1 MTIRSIRRNPLPSK
15 AAVLAAAMGG
25 LWLVAFPA
33 LADQVLTAQNGA
45 TLYAKISATEPNHI
59 EIQSGRIQAWHS
71 ASGAFSIDKDPS
83 SGSLYLRPVDRAKPA
98 SLFVTTA
105 DGTTI
110 TLILQPVAIPAQTV
124 ILSEPPGRPGGH
136 LSAVEKAGSHE
147 EVIKAMILTMA
158 TNDLPQD
165 MSIKELNQPMALWAG
180 TSFTLV
186 REWQGRDIEGQ
197 LFMLANTGTA
207 PMRVADQE
215 LYQPGVLAVSV
226 ENQNLQPGQSTR
238 VFIVRYRQQGGRS

>member
-1 MTIRSIRRNPLPSK
+1 MTIRSTRKNLLPSK
-15 AAVLAAAMGG
+15 AAALAALLLGFAAGP
-25 LWLVAFPA
+25 V

-59 EIQSGRIQAWHS
+59 EIQGGRIQAWHS

-98 SLFVTTA
+98 SLFVTAA

-124 ILSEPPGRPGGH
+124 ILSEPPGLPGNR

-147 EVIKAMILTMA
+147 DVIKAMILTMA
-158 TNDLPQD
+158 TNALPQD

-186 REWQGRDIEGQ
+186 REWLGRDIEGQ
-197 LFMLANTGTA
+197 LYVLADTGSTD
-207 PMRVADQE
+207 MRVADQE

-226 ENQNLQPGQSTR
+226 ENQNLKPGQSSR
-238 VFIVRYRQQGGRS
+238 VFIVRYRQQGGRP